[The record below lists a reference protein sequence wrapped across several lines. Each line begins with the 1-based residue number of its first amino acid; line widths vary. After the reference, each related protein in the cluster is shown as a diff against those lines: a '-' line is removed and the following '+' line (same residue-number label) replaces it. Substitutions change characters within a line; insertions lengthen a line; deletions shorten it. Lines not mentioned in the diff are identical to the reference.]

1 MNNVWFCLALGK
13 IASEHIISRGN
24 KHGLHFSVTYK
35 ETDFLQ
41 VTMNWPMDDDSLI
54 EFLSNY
60 NLTNHQM
67 ILELFQLDV
76 ITHDFF
82 KR

>member
-1 MNNVWFCLALGK
+1 
-13 IASEHIISRGN
+13 
-24 KHGLHFSVTYK
+24 
-35 ETDFLQ
+35 
-41 VTMNWPMDDDSLI
+41 MDDDSLI

-76 ITHDFF
+76 ITISLSAKVKAVITSCPIISTLDFPF
-82 KR
+82 VCSIYDVLIHLLKWEVCFSG